1 MDSTSCLQAKVSFR
15 ESERRFSPIFNG
27 SCQFIG
33 LLITEGIVLEVNQK
47 AFHLGELQPQD
58 VVECPYW
65 EIIWWALLVKQQYLQ
80 YLLSFSPAVI
90 YSCKSSTYSS
100 TFIRKNIAAIM
111 RYQARE
117 MLEAYSFWASELHP
131 LLESFYRAAPLIL

>member
-1 MDSTSCLQAKVSFR
+1 VDSTSCLQEKVSFR

-33 LLITEGIVLEVNQK
+33 LLTTEGIVLEVNQK

-65 EIIWWALLVKQQYLQ
+65 KIIWWALLVEQEYLQ

-90 YSCKSSTYSS
+90 YSRKSSAYNS
-100 TFIRKNIAAIM
+100 TFIRKNIVAIK
-111 RYQARE
+111 RGKC
-117 MLEAYSFWASELHP
+117 WKP
-131 LLESFYRAAPLIL
+131 LACRLANSIRCWNHFIAPRH